1 MNSIGIDGLHHAS
14 IKKGLML
21 CAQVLKALQACF
33 QSDNGAF
40 VTPELFKRL
49 LPPLVSQLK
58 GGPPAEAQ
66 SYLAADMAPGEP
78 AAAETDVY
86 GETAVTTLIEL
97 AASTGNDELWKP
109 FNHQVLLCVPT
120 LTAFRRRQASSLQG
134 LLHSIALHHLM
145 VQCSQ
150 ITP

>member
-1 MNSIGIDGLHHAS
+1 
-14 IKKGLML
+14 ML

-33 QSDNGAF
+33 QSDSGAF

-58 GGPPAEAQ
+58 GGPPEEAQ

-109 FNHQVLLCVPT
+109 FNHQVLLCVPM
-120 LTAFRRRQASSLQG
+120 LTALICKQASSLQG
-134 LLHSIALHHLM
+134 LLHSVVAYDPM
-145 VQCSQ
+145 VHCSKN
-150 ITP
+150 TP